1 MLLHVDTKALKA
13 SAITPAVA
21 EALTAVWASHK
32 ALTKPSEAGRIMAVK
47 SAASSRAAAKKPSK
61 AAARKA
67 AKNPAKKAVKP
78 KATKANARTVK
89 RAATR
94 KPAKRVPARKVAK
107 KGRR

>member
-13 SAITPAVA
+13 SAITPKVA
-21 EALTAVWASHK
+21 EALAAVWTSHK
-32 ALTKPSEAGRIMAVK
+32 ALTRPAEAGRVMAVK
-47 SAASSRAAAKKPSK
+47 PADATKRATKKAAKKP
-61 AAARKA
+61 ARK
-67 AKNPAKKAVKP
+67 PAKKAVKP